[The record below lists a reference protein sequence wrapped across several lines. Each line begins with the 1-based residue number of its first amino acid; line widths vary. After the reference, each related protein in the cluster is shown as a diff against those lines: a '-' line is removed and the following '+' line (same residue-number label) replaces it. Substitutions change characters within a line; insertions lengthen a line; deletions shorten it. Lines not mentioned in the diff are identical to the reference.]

1 MADLVEIAAVK
12 VKGGKITDRWSTLV
26 NPGRPIV
33 GNQMHGI
40 HDADVKK
47 APSPA
52 DAARQALKFIGDST
66 IVGHSVGFDLGFIEA
81 ALADGTHIESGR
93 YLDTLTIAREGYPDL
108 ENYKLPTLSN
118 FFGIELAQAHRAGPD
133 AEATAN
139 LLIWFGNDLPG
150 RIAALK
156 TGLADAIRATRTG
169 GDSKAPPGGRQA
181 RGARQQGPVQPHPQ
195 EGRPPARPRRGHPD
209 GRPWPDRAAPDL
221 GRGRRPAAGPR
232 HRACS
237 PAVRPRS

>member
-40 HDADVKK
+40 NDADVKK

-52 DAARQALKFIGDST
+52 DAAKQALKFIGDSM

-81 ALADGTHIESGR
+81 ALADGTHFEPGR

-108 ENYKLPTLSN
+108 ENYKLADPV
-118 FFGIELAQAHRAGPD
+118 ELLRHRARPGAPGRARRRGDRQPADLVRQRPAGSHRD
-133 AEATAN
+133 AARGDRRRDPRQPAPAATA
-139 LLIWFGNDLPG
+139 
-150 RIAALK
+150 R
-156 TGLADAIRATRTG
+156 RSR
-169 GDSKAPPGGRQA
+169 
-181 RGARQQGPVQPHPQ
+181 
-195 EGRPPARPRRGHPD
+195 RPPAARRASA
-209 GRPWPDRAAPDL
+209 RRCSTSST
-221 GRGRRPAAGPR
+221 RRPPASSPSTRASGWTAA
-232 HRACS
+232 A
-237 PAVRPRS
+237 

>member
-12 VKGGKITDRWSTLV
+12 VKGGKITDRWSTFV

-40 HDADVKK
+40 KDADVKK

-52 DAARQALKFIGDST
+52 DAARQALAFIGDSK

-81 ALADGTHIESGR
+81 ALADGTHFDSGR

-108 ENYKLPTLSN
+108 ENYKLPTLSH
-118 FFGIELAQAHRAGPD
+118 FFGIELAQSHRALPD
-133 AEATAN
+133 AEATAE

-150 RIAALK
+150 RIAALR
-156 TGLADAIRATRTG
+156 TGIADSFRATRTG
-169 GDSKAPPGGRQA
+169 GDSKALQEAAKREA
-181 RGARQQGPVQPHPQ
+181 RVSKALFSLILKKTARQLALD
-195 EGRPPARPRRGHPD
+195 EGIRMD
-209 GRPWPDRAAPDL
+209 GRGVDGAPPDL
-221 GRGRRPAAGPR
+221 GRRRRPAA
-232 HRACS
+232 
-237 PAVRPRS
+237 RPRLRPVHPR

>member
-1 MADLVEIAAVK
+1 VENGDEFVIVDVETTGTDPKMADLVEIAAVK

-40 HDADVKK
+40 KDADVKK

-52 DAARQALKFIGDST
+52 EAARQALAFVGDST

-81 ALADGTHIESGR
+81 APGHGTHITSGR
-93 YLDTLTIAREGYPDL
+93 YLDTLPIAREGYPDL

-133 AEATAN
+133 AEETAN
-139 LLIWFGNDLPG
+139 PLLWFGHDLPT
-150 RIAALK
+150 RILCLK
-156 TGLADAIRATRTG
+156 TR
-169 GDSKAPPGGRQA
+169 
-181 RGARQQGPVQPHPQ
+181 
-195 EGRPPARPRRGHPD
+195 
-209 GRPWPDRAAPDL
+209 L
-221 GRGRRPAAGPR
+221 G
-232 HRACS
+232 
-237 PAVRPRS
+237 